1 MKGYVINLKKRQ
13 DRLERFQNEIGKQ
26 LTDINI
32 EVIEAVDG
40 STLDLTDPNLIN
52 DVSTLIR
59 DFPDKILKG
68 IIGCCLS
75 HLKCYDIISKRDDKY
90 AIIFEDDCWF
100 RSEEHKK
107 KANELIKQLD
117 IPEKFGIIF
126 LNKWDYGGVKI
137 IKNIDKDLNTITGVP
152 TTEAFIINK
161 DYAKIL
167 YDENIHDIG
176 AIDAHMGRY
185 ISKYPDY
192 PTYNLV
198 DELFIQ
204 RDRRDSDIR

>member
-1 MKGYVINLKKRQ
+1 MKGYVINLKKRP
-13 DRLERFQNEIGKQ
+13 DRLERFQNEIGNQ

-52 DVSTLIR
+52 DINEWNKHLPLKT
-59 DFPDKILKG
+59 LKG
-68 IIGCCLS
+68 IVGCCLS

-100 RSEEHKK
+100 RSEQHKE
-107 KANELIKQLD
+107 KANEFIKQLV

-126 LNKWDYGGVKI
+126 LNKWDSGVHTK
-137 IKNIDKDLNTITGVP
+137 KNIDKDLNIITGVP

-176 AIDAHMGRY
+176 AIDTHMGKLIY
-185 ISKYPDY
+185 KYPDY

-204 RDRRDSDIR
+204 RDRRDSNIR